1 LFHVDTLSGSKDTHV
16 VALLSNIRCANPFE
30 DAGNKLSS
38 NDMVSQEQL
47 IVISGGQ
54 EMPSFH

>member
-1 LFHVDTLSGSKDTHV
+1 VE
-16 VALLSNIRCANPFE
+16 ALLSNILCANPFG

-38 NDMVSQEQL
+38 NEMVSQEQM

-54 EMPSFH
+54 EMSSFQ